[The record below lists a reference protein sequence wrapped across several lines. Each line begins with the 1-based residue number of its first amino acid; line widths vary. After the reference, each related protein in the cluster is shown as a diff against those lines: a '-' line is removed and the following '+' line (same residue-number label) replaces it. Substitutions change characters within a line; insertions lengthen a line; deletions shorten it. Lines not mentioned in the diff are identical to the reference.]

1 MSAPDERQ
9 KEERV
14 GMPLDTQNAPVEE
27 VGAAL
32 QIAEIAL
39 EEAERAADVLRVAHA
54 HRLLSDAF
62 PRHAVAVF
70 VRNWDEDRPR
80 LVQLLSAEEG
90 VADVDLTEDPS
101 APLPKGTSEAFG
113 EAERVIQRIGDDDRL
128 LAQVSLYGADFE
140 HEHDGWIEFDIPLGD
155 ESHEEAEDGTERGE
169 G

>member
-14 GMPLDTQNAPVEE
+14 GMPLHTQNAPAEE

-39 EEAERAADVLRVAHA
+39 EEAQRAADALRVAHA
-54 HRLLSDAF
+54 RRLLSDAF

-90 VADVDLTEDPS
+90 VADIDLTEDPS
-101 APLPKGTSEAFG
+101 APLPRGTSEAFG
-113 EAERVIQRIGDDDRL
+113 EAERAVRRIGDDDRL
-128 LAQVSLYGADFE
+128 LAQVGLYGADFE
-140 HEHDGWIEFDIPLGD
+140 HEHDGWVEFDLPLAAA
-155 ESHEEAEDGTERGE
+155 ETEAEAE
-169 G
+169 GGDL